1 MYCILT
7 DCWASLYT
15 NVFSMPLSDEG
26 MSGSSPK
33 LKHQAHKQDV
43 NHSIRDGTLIQK
55 APDTSTSESEPH
67 SVVLKIITD
76 SLADCL
82 GHEKITGTTIRI
94 DQRRCLRAQKTEIL
108 LECTQKNGNKAIWKA
123 SVKSSLNTELAEKIA
138 AESRK
143 CILRTY
149 T

>member
-1 MYCILT
+1 
-7 DCWASLYT
+7 
-15 NVFSMPLSDEG
+15 MPLSDED

-33 LKHQAHKQDV
+33 LKHQAHEQDV
-43 NHSIRDGTLIQK
+43 NHSIRDGTPIQK
-55 APDTSTSESEPH
+55 APDTSPSESEPH
-67 SVVLKIITD
+67 NVVLKIITD

-82 GHEKITGTTIRI
+82 GHEKITETTIKI
-94 DQRRCLRAQKTEIL
+94 NQRRPYFGVQKIEIL
-108 LECTQKNGNKAIWKA
+108 LECTQKNGNKATWKA

-138 AESRK
+138 AEFRK